1 MSYKLEFTKD
11 YHPSKDIIKALEAI
25 GAIDQSWHNDVCP
38 SWSLNGKRLFIDCE
52 SPKNREFKEMNSFFL
67 TEYDEDT
74 VYYDGGSFDEAMKI
88 FNTKTLKG

>member
-52 SPKNREFKEMNSFFL
+52 SPKNREFKEMNRFFL
-67 TEYDEDT
+67 TEY
-74 VYYDGGSFDEAMKI
+74 GGSFDEAMKI